1 MVFMTW
7 YPGLFSYLCAHTLDL
22 FWILY
27 GHFHCLFSPSNI
39 PYQAITL
46 SYHPDLSSHSILSLV
61 AACILYLLH
70 ISIMVPKCFIAFTS
84 LVCLSLLS
92 CSLKQRKRFMT
103 YLIYLIQCLTHIFN
117 ERIKSASCSKASNC
131 VHSTQNK
138 NQSPL
143 HSHRVP
149 TSFPMF
155 LFSHSARAKI
165 VFWLFLDALSTFTFR
180 AFDLMLL
187 QSRIYLWIGFK
198 ASVNV
203 FLPDISMASLI
214 QFFTQ
219 ELSSWRPLLT
229 TLSKITFILTY
240 LFCSSQHLSNIMC
253 LLLVYCLFLL
263 PECSF

>member
-1 MVFMTW
+1 
-7 YPGLFSYLCAHTLDL
+7 
-22 FWILY
+22 
-27 GHFHCLFSPSNI
+27 
-39 PYQAITL
+39 
-46 SYHPDLSSHSILSLV
+46 
-61 AACILYLLH
+61 
-70 ISIMVPKCFIAFTS
+70 
-84 LVCLSLLS
+84 
-92 CSLKQRKRFMT
+92 
-103 YLIYLIQCLTHIFN
+103 
-117 ERIKSASCSKASNC
+117 
-131 VHSTQNK
+131 
-138 NQSPL
+138 
-143 HSHRVP
+143 
-149 TSFPMF
+149 MF
-155 LFSHSARAKI
+155 LFSHSAWAKI

-187 QSRIYLWIGFK
+187 QPRIYLWIGFK

-263 PECSF
+263 PECSFWKEWDVVYFTHGCILSIKKSHIVGLSQLLLSEWVNQYSNAFQR